1 MANLPEMP
9 DYFVKSVGR
18 IIENDVGSKK
28 GHASMS
34 IAVSA
39 ATKILIRIRIK
50 IKIYR
55 NLSRVSPPQRPTW
68 YHAGRPSTVVHLP
81 STRGTPLRS

>member
-1 MANLPEMP
+1 MTNLPEMP

-18 IIENDVGSKK
+18 IIENDVGSKE

-39 ATKILIRIRIK
+39 AFISDALSISETKDL
-50 IKIYR
+50 
-55 NLSRVSPPQRPTW
+55 RVRARPV
-68 YHAGRPSTVVHLP
+68 AQG
-81 STRGTPLRS
+81 